1 MKNINWKVR
10 FSKDNVLFWVRFG
23 IAVLAPALAYLTLEP
38 QDLSTWQ
45 GVIDFLVS
53 VVSNP
58 YLLALTAINAIN
70 LIPDPTTPNLSD
82 SERVLNKTSVKD

>member
-1 MKNINWKVR
+1 MKNINWRVR
-10 FSKDNVLFWVRFG
+10 FSKDNILFWVRFIIG
-23 IAVLAPALAYLTLEP
+23 VITPALAYLALEP

-45 GVIDFLVS
+45 GLTDFLMS

-58 YLLALTAINAIN
+58 YLLALTFINAVN

-82 SERVLNKTSVKD
+82 SELVLNKTSVKE

>member
-1 MKNINWKVR
+1 
-10 FSKDNVLFWVRFG
+10 
-23 IAVLAPALAYLTLEP
+23 APALAYLTLEP

-53 VVSNP
+53 VGSNP
-58 YLLALTAINAIN
+58 YLLVLTAVNAIN